1 MVCDR
6 VCDCG
11 SLFAWQCQ
19 LCRACDRVALAQF
32 TSEQLDAALAWL
44 DHGMTITISPVL
56 DGSKVGHHFTSLFY
70 VTSRMDGSNGFVH
83 VYDPMDAHEL
93 VDRLKGLH
101 DRPVRIII
109 K

>member
-1 MVCDR
+1 M
-6 VCDCG
+6 
-11 SLFAWQCQ
+11 A
-19 LCRACDRVALAQF
+19 
-32 TSEQLDAALAWL
+32 EQLDAALA
-44 DHGMTITISPVL
+44 ITISPVL
-56 DGSKVGHHFTSLFY
+56 DGSKAGHHFTSLFY
-70 VTSRMDGSNGFVH
+70 VTSRVDGSNGFVH